1 MSYEQKLL
9 AMKKML
15 KKKPKTADEIK
26 EEKHVLPPAPHYEKR
41 WLEAGLEKEENAY
54 GIVYKRVIRY
64 PKTTQHGN
72 LQLQELQRA
81 IEQWEAFEEQHPL
94 TPIQNQKL
102 LFFDTE
108 TTGLKGAGTLIFLLG
123 LLEEQVDA
131 FVMTQYVLPG
141 PDHEPAFLYATKL
154 WKERVTL
161 VSYNGKSFDVPQ
173 LQTRWTMNRNTIP
186 LLLEHDHIDLLH
198 GARRVWKEVVDS
210 FKLTNMEETQLQFYR
225 EGDIPGHLAPV
236 IYQDAVK
243 SGNPE
248 HLMKVLRHNEWDILS
263 LVTLYIRATRLILQ
277 RDMTI
282 NAIPHTN
289 IGKWFADLKFYD
301 DSADIFER
309 IIQKYGSNHPMT
321 HYHYGFILKRNG
333 KFIEA
338 IDSFA
343 IAANQLMG
351 RERIIALEEIAKL
364 EEHKTKQ
371 LTNALARTKEA
382 IQLLRVD
389 EQLTEKFRQR
399 MYLAFQRREYRLKN
413 KLFPG

>member
-1 MSYEQKLL
+1 
-9 AMKKML
+9 MKKML
-15 KKKPKTADEIK
+15 KKKPTNATEVK
-26 EEKHVLPPAPHYEKR
+26 EEKRIVPKAPHYEQR
-41 WLEAGLEKEENAY
+41 WLEAGLEKEENVY
-54 GIVYKRVIRY
+54 GVVYKKVIRY
-64 PKTTQHGN
+64 PKQYKHGN
-72 LQLQELQRA
+72 MQLNGLQHA
-81 IEQWEAFEEQHPL
+81 IMKWLAFHEQHPL
-94 TPIQNQKL
+94 MPVEGQKL

-123 LLEEQVDA
+123 LMEEQEDA

-141 PDHEPAFLYATKL
+141 PDHEPAFLYATNL

-173 LQTRWTMNRNTIP
+173 LQTRWTMNRNSVP
-186 LLLEHDHIDLLH
+186 PLLEHDHIDLLH

-210 FKLTNMEETQLQFYR
+210 FKLTKMEETQLHFHR

-263 LVTLYIRATRLILQ
+263 LVTLYIRATTLILE
-277 RDMTI
+277 RDTLVT
-282 NAIPHTN
+282 AIPHTN
-289 IGKWFADLKFYD
+289 IGKWFADLKFYE

-309 IIQKYGSNHPMT
+309 VIQKYGANHPMT

-333 KFIEA
+333 KFNNA

-343 IAANQLMG
+343 IAANQLIG
-351 RERIIALEEIAKL
+351 RERIIALEEIAKI

-371 LTNALARTKEA
+371 LANALARTKEA
-382 IQLLRVD
+382 IRLIRVD
-389 EQLTEKFRQR
+389 EELTRTFRQR
-399 MYLAFQRREYRLKN
+399 MLQAFQKREMRLERKI
-413 KLFPG
+413 FPGQA

>member
-1 MSYEQKLL
+1 
-9 AMKKML
+9 ML
-15 KKKPKTADEIK
+15 KKPPATTTEVKEASRILPK
-26 EEKHVLPPAPHYEKR
+26 APHYEQQ
-41 WLEAGLEKEENAY
+41 WLDAGLEKEENIY
-54 GIVYKRVIRY
+54 GIVYKRIIRY
-64 PKTTQHGN
+64 PKSYQHGN
-72 LQLQELQRA
+72 LHLQGLQA
-81 IEQWEAFEEQHPL
+81 SINQWEKFEEAHPL
-94 TPIQNQKL
+94 TPVANQKL

-123 LLEEQVDA
+123 LMEEEADA
-131 FVMTQYVLPG
+131 FVMTQYVLPD

-154 WKERVTL
+154 WANRVTL

-173 LQTRWTMNRNTIP
+173 LQTRWTMNRKVIP
-186 LLLEHDHIDLLH
+186 PLLEHDHIDLLH

-210 FKLTNMEETQLQFYR
+210 FKLTKMEETQLDFHR

-263 LVTLYIRATRLILQ
+263 LVTLYIRATTLILQ
-277 RDMTI
+277 RDTI
-282 NAIPHTN
+282 VSAIPHTN
-289 IGKWFADLKFYD
+289 IGKWFADLKYYEE
-301 DSADIFER
+301 SAEIFER
-309 IIQKYGSNHPMT
+309 IIQKYGANHPMT

-338 IDSFA
+338 IDSFS
-343 IAANQLMG
+343 IAANQLIG

-371 LTNALARTKEA
+371 LVDALARTQEA
-382 IQLLRVD
+382 IQLIRVD
-389 EQLTEKFRQR
+389 EELTQRFRER
-399 MYLAFQRREYRLKN
+399 MLRAFLKREIRLTHKI
-413 KLFPG
+413 FPGQR